1 MVGNLSL
8 CLCLWSGWWD
18 ICCHCG
24 SCHKPVLGMKLL
36 ALTALCLC
44 QLCWGPRDLW
54 AEMLQPCSCILKTAA
69 LQRWNTYGIC
79 SCSFGLLYNS
89 TLLNWD
95 FTCLL
100 ITWEVFLLLGLL
112 RAVLWAVLGSQLC
125 CSQTNGVISLSA
137 SLFLWSLRG
146 CSVGEHGSEQGFTG
160 PALSTLEIRVW
171 QLLGVAVIGAWQ
183 LELEIVKH
191 YINIFLCASL
201 SQLLQSELH
210 QPGLEASLESSMLQ
224 ELSWGVTWC
233 ICHLLLRS
241 VQELGWKYQAS
252 SFPPLLLYKKRGLR
266 WKLLPLFMS
275 LPSYVML

>member
-24 SCHKPVLGMKLL
+24 SCHKPVLRMKLL

-125 CSQTNGVISLSA
+125 CSQTNGVISVCLPPPVITERLLSG
-137 SLFLWSLRG
+137 R
-146 CSVGEHGSEQGFTG
+146 T
-160 PALSTLEIRVW
+160 
-171 QLLGVAVIGAWQ
+171 
-183 LELEIVKH
+183 
-191 YINIFLCASL
+191 
-201 SQLLQSELH
+201 
-210 QPGLEASLESSMLQ
+210 
-224 ELSWGVTWC
+224 
-233 ICHLLLRS
+233 
-241 VQELGWKYQAS
+241 
-252 SFPPLLLYKKRGLR
+252 
-266 WKLLPLFMS
+266 
-275 LPSYVML
+275 

>member
-1 MVGNLSL
+1 M
-8 CLCLWSGWWD
+8 
-18 ICCHCG
+18 
-24 SCHKPVLGMKLL
+24 
-36 ALTALCLC
+36 
-44 QLCWGPRDLW
+44 
-54 AEMLQPCSCILKTAA
+54 
-69 LQRWNTYGIC
+69 
-79 SCSFGLLYNS
+79 
-89 TLLNWD
+89 
-95 FTCLL
+95 
-100 ITWEVFLLLGLL
+100 
-112 RAVLWAVLGSQLC
+112 
-125 CSQTNGVISLSA
+125 
-137 SLFLWSLRG
+137 
-146 CSVGEHGSEQGFTG
+146 GEHGSEQRFTG
-160 PALSTLEIRVW
+160 PALSTLEIHVW

-266 WKLLPLFMS
+266 
-275 LPSYVML
+275 